1 MSKNINF
8 RARSKTEFEVQPKPY
23 PAVKQLPDWFLD
35 MDPYSDKSRIDFP
48 NDGKLHF
55 RSRIANATY
64 KKCVPLL
71 DGLSAGYI
79 VPLWTDVMVEQNNDF
94 PVLYWKTQKD
104 VFSLHGESSEQI
116 VPPTGYSNIVYK
128 YSNCWI
134 PQTPRGYSCLIVSPL
149 GYGDLPFK
157 AVSAIVDTDKSTLE
171 LVFPVWVK
179 TGFEGI
185 VEKGT
190 PMVQIIPFKRDDWES
205 TFDYYEDGEYYNVI
219 QEKNFNRTMV
229 GHYLKNHHSK
239 KKFK

>member
-8 RARSKTEFEVQPKPY
+8 RARSKTEFNLQLKPY
-23 PAVKQLPDWFLD
+23 PAVKQLPKWFTD
-35 MDPYSDKSRIDFP
+35 ASPYFGGGVYP

-55 RSRIANATY
+55 RNKEANATY

-79 VPLWTDVMVEQNNDF
+79 IPLWADVQIEQENGI
-94 PVLYWKTQKD
+94 PMLYWKTD
-104 VFSLHGESSEQI
+104 NDLFSQHGPPSKEI
-116 VPPTGYSNIVYK
+116 PAPTGYDQIVFK
-128 YSNCWI
+128 YINCWI
-134 PQTPRGYSCLIVSPL
+134 PQTPKGYSCLVTSPF
-149 GYGDLPFK
+149 GYNDLAFEAIP
-157 AVSAIVDTDKSTLE
+157 AIVDTDSSTLE
-171 LVFPVWVK
+171 LVFPMWIK

-205 TFDYYEDGEYYNVI
+205 TFDYYEDGEYHKVI
-219 QEKNFNRTMV
+219 QEKNFNSTMV
-229 GHYLKNHHSK
+229 GHYLKNHHFK